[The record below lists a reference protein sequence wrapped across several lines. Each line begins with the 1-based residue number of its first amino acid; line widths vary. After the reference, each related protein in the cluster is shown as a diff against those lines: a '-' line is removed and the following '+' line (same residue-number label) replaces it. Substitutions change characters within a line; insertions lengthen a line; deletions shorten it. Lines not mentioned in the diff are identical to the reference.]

1 MQELNQKKRDA
12 AAAKPR
18 APRPPAEKAKTTK
31 PVRAAS
37 KKAEQPT
44 LFTDD
49 SSEIREVESSRVTTA
64 KPTDVVSEPKE
75 AKPTK
80 ASTSANGFAVFGLHA
95 SLLSALSVKEMTAPN
110 DVQKQLLPPALL
122 GRDIATTIP
131 QGNGKTALFLIIAA
145 HRLLSGE
152 IHRGA
157 AKAPSVLILVS
168 NKDAALKGQSH
179 AGRLLAN
186 TGLTATAIFENGDV
200 QRQESALQQGADIV
214 FSTPARALEFAGKG
228 SLSWST
234 LSTVLIDDLSDLLK
248 VGAGS
253 DTEYLLKSLI
263 KKRLHCVF
271 QSTWWNSWSLKI
283 AETFMLKPL
292 FVSVKKGAEP
302 RLVNIQH
309 SAYVVE
315 ADQKFQVLLGALR
328 QEKKFTIVFANTKI
342 VADWVGYKLATNGAK
357 VEVCLHAPAPDR
369 KADIIKAVEDGKLHT
384 LVVIEGALGDMKFNK
399 TTNVINFD
407 SPETADVFVKR
418 AELTKT
424 QPAGHYF
431 TIICDDYGHNMVNVE
446 AELEQSI
453 SVRPV
458 PSDFFKL
465 EDKSDFPFD
474 DTGRVKSIPNN
485 LRVIAV
491 PIVTPAPVVAAPAAA
506 PVQAP
511 FVPTS
516 ATAAQRP
523 TFQPK
528 PIDRVAEGMPSVPLV
543 AVDAATP
550 PETRRPAAH
559 VGGQQQHARGSEQ
572 PPSTYR
578 PQRERVEAA
587 SFAGAEG
594 APQQQPRQSGSQRLE
609 GTATTQQGTYQPSQK
624 PYQAKQANGGGYQQQ
639 QGRGD
644 QPPFRQQREERFDE
658 RARESAEGARE
669 AARMAAGQGSSL
681 SAKIKPSRVGYERPE
696 GGIVDLASE
705 TLTTA
710 VELVQLRVMEA
721 IEDAFVPPLS
731 RLLERL
737 KEARDRRLRR

>member
-18 APRPPAEKAKTTK
+18 APRPTAEKAKPAK
-31 PVRAAS
+31 PAKPARAAS

-49 SSEIREVESSRVTTA
+49 SSEAREVDAPLVAEIKPAVVVAETKDA
-64 KPTDVVSEPKE
+64 KP
-75 AKPTK
+75 AK
-80 ASTSANGFAVFGLHA
+80 ASSSNNGFATFGFHE
-95 SLLSALSVKEMTAPN
+95 SLLAALDAKEMTAPN
-110 DVQKQLLPPALL
+110 DVQKQLLPAAVL

-131 QGNGKTALFLIIAA
+131 QGNGKTALFLMIAA
-145 HRLLSGE
+145 QRLLSGDVQ
-152 IHRGA
+152 RGA
-157 AKAPSVLILVS
+157 TKAPSVLILVS

-200 QRQESALQQGADIV
+200 QRQEGALAQGVDIV
-214 FSTPARALEFAGKG
+214 FATPARALEFAGKG
-228 SLSWST
+228 SLEWSS
-234 LSTVLIDDLSDLLK
+234 LSTVLIDDLSELLK
-248 VGAGS
+248 AGAGS

-263 KKRLHCVF
+263 KKRLHSVY
-271 QSTWWNSWSLKI
+271 QSTWWNSWSLKM
-283 AETFMLKPL
+283 ADTYLLKPI
-292 FVSVKKGAEP
+292 SINVKKGAEP
-302 RLVNIQH
+302 RLVNVQH
-309 SAYVVE
+309 TAYVVE
-315 ADQKFQVLLGALR
+315 ADQKFQVLLGTLR
-328 QEKKFTIVFANTKI
+328 HEKKFTIVFANTKI
-342 VADWVGYKLATNGAK
+342 VADWIGYKLATNGAK
-357 VEVCLHAPAPDR
+357 VEVCLNVPAPDR
-369 KADIIKAVEDGKLHT
+369 KADIVKAAEEGKLHT
-384 LVVIEGALGDMKFNK
+384 LVVTSDALGDMKFNK
-399 TTNVINFD
+399 TTNVMNFD
-407 SPETADVFVKR
+407 SPETADAFVKR

-424 QPAGHYF
+424 QPPGHYF
-431 TIICDDYGHNMVNVE
+431 TIVCDDYGHNMLNVE
-446 AELEQSI
+446 AELEQSV

-458 PSDFFKL
+458 PPDFFKL

-474 DTGRVKSIPNN
+474 ETGRVKAIPNN

-491 PIVTPAPVVAAPAAA
+491 PVVTPAPVAAAVPAAPTQAPVAAVPAPAA
-506 PVQAP
+506 P
-511 FVPTS
+511 
-516 ATAAQRP
+516 RP

-543 AVDAATP
+543 ASEAPMP
-550 PETRRPAAH
+550 PTLDTRRPAAH
-559 VGGQQQHARGSEQ
+559 AAGAQPQQRDQQ
-572 PPSTYR
+572 PSSYR
-578 PQRERVEAA
+578 PRDRGDNA

-594 APQQQPRQSGSQRLE
+594 APPQQPRHSSGQQRQD
-609 GTATTQQGTYQPSQK
+609 GAAPVQQGQK
-624 PYQAKQANGGGYQQQ
+624 PYQSKQANGGGYQQQ
-639 QGRGD
+639 QGGRGD
-644 QPPFRQQREERFDE
+644 QPQFRQQREERFDE

-669 AARMAAGQGSSL
+669 AARAAAGQGASH

-731 RLLERL
+731 RLLDRL